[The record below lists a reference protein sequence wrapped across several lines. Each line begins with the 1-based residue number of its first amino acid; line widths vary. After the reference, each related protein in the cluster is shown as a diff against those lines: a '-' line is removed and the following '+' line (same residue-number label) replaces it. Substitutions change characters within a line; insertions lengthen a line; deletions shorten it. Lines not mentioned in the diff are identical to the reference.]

1 MLSNVILFTGE
12 ERFLLDKEL
21 LRRKEGFA
29 QKFGSE
35 AIFSFDF
42 ENLDVG
48 MIKQAVYGGG
58 LFVTK
63 KMIVIS
69 GIPYEWLNRPS
80 KDQQDQV
87 EKFADDLMAK
97 EGKIPEE
104 SMLVFVSAKPDK
116 RLKLYKFLERN
127 AMVKSFDQYK
137 ESQLKDFIISQL
149 PGVYIPNDVVEYF
162 LFKVGADLYRLRFE
176 CEKLKTRCEVKNIK
190 TVDQVL
196 VDKIVFGQVE
206 TNAFVLLDALFTNT
220 RQAIQI
226 IDKIQE
232 NGEDRNAFAGMLYR
246 SLKLS
251 IFIVDLVANGI
262 KDSKEIA
269 AAMAANPRQIS
280 KSLKQLKQLQEHSPD
295 MKIFYSKLVELDYAI
310 KSGRYPDTYFWL
322 GIKKML
328 KLR

>member
-21 LRRKEGFA
+21 LRRKEGFT
-29 QKFGSE
+29 QKFGSD

-69 GIPYEWLNRPS
+69 GIPYEWLTRPS
-80 KDQQDQV
+80 AEQQVQV
-87 EKFADDLMAK
+87 EKFADELMAR
-97 EGKIPEE
+97 EWKIPEE
-104 SMLVFVSAKPDK
+104 SMLVFVSSKPDK

-127 AMVKSFDQYK
+127 SMVKSFDQYK
-137 ESQLKDFIISQL
+137 ERELKDFVISQL
-149 PGVYIPNDVVEYF
+149 PGIYIPNDVVEYF

-176 CEKLKTRCEVKNIK
+176 CEKLKTRCEVKNVK
-190 TVDQVL
+190 TVDQLL
-196 VDKIVFGQVE
+196 VDKIVFWQVE
-206 TNAFVLLDALFTNT
+206 TNAFALLDALFTNT
-220 RQAIQI
+220 KQAIQI

-232 NGEDRNAFAGMLYR
+232 NGEDWNAFAGMLYR

-251 IFIVDLVANGI
+251 LFIVDLVANWI

-269 AAMAANPRQIS
+269 VVMSANPWQIS
-280 KSLKQLKQLQEHSPD
+280 KTLKQLKQLQDHNAD
-295 MKIFYSKLVELDYAI
+295 MKVFYSKLVELDYGI
-310 KSGRYPDTYFWL
+310 KSGKYPDTYFWL

-328 KLR
+328 KI

>member
-1 MLSNVILFTGE
+1 MLTNIVLFTWE

-29 QKFGSE
+29 QKFGSD

-69 GIPYEWLNRPS
+69 GIPYEGTHRPS
-80 KDQQDQV
+80 AEQQDQV

-104 SMLVFVSAKPDK
+104 SMLVFVSSKPDK

-190 TVDQVL
+190 TADQAL
-196 VDKIVFGQVE
+196 IDKIVFWQVE
-206 TNAFVLLDALFTNT
+206 TNAFALLDALFTNT
-220 RQAIQI
+220 KQAIQI

-251 IFIVDLVANGI
+251 IFIVDLVANWV

-269 AAMAANPRQIS
+269 SVMAANPRQIS
-280 KSLKQLKQLQEHSPD
+280 KSLKQLKQLQEHNAD
-295 MKIFYSKLVELDYAI
+295 MKVFYSKLVELDYGI
-310 KSGRYPDTYFWL
+310 KSGKYPDTYFWL
-322 GIKKML
+322 GIKKLL
-328 KLR
+328 KI

>member
-69 GIPYEWLNRPS
+69 WIPYEWLNRPS

>member
-29 QKFGSE
+29 QKFGSD

-69 GIPYEWLNRPS
+69 GIPYEGTNRPS
-80 KDQQDQV
+80 AEQQDQV
-87 EKFADDLMAK
+87 ERFADDLMAK

-104 SMLVFVSAKPDK
+104 SMLVFVSSKPDK

-137 ESQLKDFIISQL
+137 ERELKDFVISQL

-176 CEKLKTRCEVKNIK
+176 CEKLKTRCEIKNIK
-190 TVDQVL
+190 TADHVMI
-196 VDKIVFGQVE
+196 DKIVFWQVE
-206 TNAFVLLDALFTNT
+206 TNAFALLDALFINSKK
-220 RQAIQI
+220 AIQI

-251 IFIVDLVANGI
+251 IFIVDLVENGI

-280 KSLKQLKQLQEHSPD
+280 KSLKQLKHLQEHNAD
-295 MKIFYSKLVELDYAI
+295 MKIFYSKLVELDYGI
-310 KSGRYPDTYFWL
+310 KSGKYPDTYFWL

-328 KLR
+328 T